1 MVALLEERVIH
12 LQLLQV
18 RVIMAVAAGRQAH
31 PMGLVVVVVRALLA
45 DLVTVEQA
53 VSVRLVQ

>member
-1 MVALLEERVIH
+1 
-12 LQLLQV
+12 
-18 RVIMAVAAGRQAH
+18 MAVAAGRQAH